1 MYSLFISQIQT
12 GVLYFTWQPTFPVLP
27 PNPKEH
33 FPGGGKELTAQHLS
47 KAAHCYA
54 AGRPITLELS
64 GGHFL
69 TERGQ
74 PTSLSRPRLARQDWA
89 LAAGCA
95 GLTIYHT
102 RLSFLSC
109 LSMLAASVPVTGCL
123 ASSRPFSSQYLN

>member
-33 FPGGGKELTAQHLS
+33 FLGGGKELTAQHLS
-47 KAAHCYA
+47 KAAHRY
-54 AGRPITLELS
+54 AGRQTNRTGTFWRTLLDREGTTNLS
-64 GGHFL
+64 IQTKAG
-69 TERGQ
+69 
-74 PTSLSRPRLARQDWA
+74 PTTLGSGNRS
-89 LAAGCA
+89 A

-102 RLSFLSC
+102 RLSFLSF

-123 ASSRPFSSQYLN
+123 ASSQPFSSLYLN